1 MELST
6 KSLTSDI
13 LKIEFFHSEGDA
25 DSVSDGIEFDIENQG
40 KFVELIE
47 TILDQKSPHILLD
60 MTNITYID
68 SSGLWA
74 LFEGH
79 RKTQRIG
86 RSFFLCN
93 VTKDV
98 KRVLVITQLASKFI
112 IVDNE
117 ADAIKSLES

>member
-6 KSLTSDI
+6 KTLESDI
-13 LKIEFFHSEGDA
+13 LKIEFSPSDGDT
-25 DSVSDGIEFDIENQG
+25 DLSDGIEFDIENQG

-47 TILDQKSPHILLD
+47 TVLDQKSPHILLD

-98 KRVLVITQLASKFI
+98 KRVLVITQLASKFV
-112 IVDNE
+112 IVDSE
-117 ADAIKSLES
+117 AEAIKSLAS

>member
-13 LKIEFFHSEGDA
+13 LKIDFFPSDGDGDPLSE
-25 DSVSDGIEFDIENQG
+25 GIEFDIENQG

-47 TILDQKSPHILLD
+47 TVLDQKSPHILLN
-60 MTNITYID
+60 MENITYID

-93 VTKDV
+93 VSKDV
-98 KRVLVITQLASKFI
+98 KRVLVITQLASKFV
-112 IVDNE
+112 IVNNE
-117 ADAIKSLES
+117 AEAISSLES

>member
-1 MELST
+1 M
-6 KSLTSDI
+6 
-13 LKIEFFHSEGDA
+13 KIEFFHSEGDA
-25 DSVSDGIEFDIENQG
+25 DPAADGIEFDIENQG

>member
-6 KSLTSDI
+6 KSLAADI
-13 LKIEFFHSEGDA
+13 LKIEFFPSEGDA
-25 DSVSDGIEFDIENQG
+25 DGLSDGIEFDIENQG

-47 TILDQKSPHILLD
+47 TVLDQKSPHILLD
-60 MTNITYID
+60 MSNITYID

-79 RKTQRIG
+79 RKTQRLG

-98 KRVLVITQLASKFI
+98 KRVLVITQLASKFV
-112 IVDNE
+112 IVNSE

>member
-6 KSLTSDI
+6 KTLESDI
-13 LKIEFFHSEGDA
+13 LKIEFSSSDFDT
-25 DSVSDGIEFDIENQG
+25 DLSDGIEFDIENQG

-47 TILDQKSPHILLD
+47 TVLDQKSPHILLD

-98 KRVLVITQLASKFI
+98 KRVLVITQLASKFV
-112 IVDNE
+112 IVDSE
-117 ADAIKSLES
+117 AEAIKSLES

>member
-6 KSLTSDI
+6 KTLESDI
-13 LKIEFFHSEGDA
+13 LKIEFSPSDGDT
-25 DSVSDGIEFDIENQG
+25 DLSDGIEFDIENQG

-47 TILDQKSPHILLD
+47 TVLDQKSPHILLD

-98 KRVLVITQLASKFI
+98 KRVLVITQLASKFV
-112 IVDNE
+112 IVDGE
-117 ADAIKSLES
+117 AEAIKSLES

>member
-6 KSLTSDI
+6 KTLESDI
-13 LKIEFFHSEGDA
+13 LKIEFSPSDGDT
-25 DSVSDGIEFDIENQG
+25 DLSDGIEFDIENQG

-47 TILDQKSPHILLD
+47 TVLDQKSPHILVD

-98 KRVLVITQLASKFI
+98 KRVLVITQLASKFV
-112 IVDNE
+112 IVDSE
-117 ADAIKSLES
+117 AEAIKSLES

>member
-6 KSLTSDI
+6 KSLAADI
-13 LKIEFFHSEGDA
+13 LKIEFFPSEGDA
-25 DSVSDGIEFDIENQG
+25 DGLSNGIEFDIENQG

-47 TILDQKSPHILLD
+47 TVLDQKSPHILLD

-98 KRVLVITQLASKFI
+98 KRVLVITQLASKFV
-112 IVDNE
+112 IVNSE

>member
-6 KSLTSDI
+6 KTLESDI
-13 LKIEFFHSEGDA
+13 LKIEFSPSDGDT
-25 DSVSDGIEFDIENQG
+25 DFSDGIEFDIENQG

-47 TILDQKSPHILLD
+47 TVLDQKSPHILLD

-98 KRVLVITQLASKFI
+98 KRVLVITQLASKFV
-112 IVDNE
+112 IVDSE
-117 ADAIKSLES
+117 AEAIKSLES

>member
-6 KSLTSDI
+6 KTLESDI
-13 LKIEFFHSEGDA
+13 LKIEFSPSDGDT
-25 DSVSDGIEFDIENQG
+25 DLSDGIEFAIENQG

-47 TILDQKSPHILLD
+47 TVLDQKSPHILLD

-98 KRVLVITQLASKFI
+98 KRVLVITQLASKFV
-112 IVDNE
+112 IVDSE
-117 ADAIKSLES
+117 AEAIKSLES

>member
-13 LKIEFFHSEGDA
+13 LKIEFFPSEGDTDPA
-25 DSVSDGIEFDIENQG
+25 ADGIEFDIENQG

>member
-6 KSLTSDI
+6 KSLAADI
-13 LKIEFFHSEGDA
+13 LKIEFFPSEGDA
-25 DSVSDGIEFDIENQG
+25 DDLSPGIEFDIENQG

-47 TILDQKSPHILLD
+47 TVLDQKSPHILLD

-98 KRVLVITQLASKFI
+98 KRVLVITQLASKFV
-112 IVDNE
+112 IVNSE
-117 ADAIKSLES
+117 ADAIKSLDA

>member
-6 KSLTSDI
+6 KTLESDI
-13 LKIEFFHSEGDA
+13 LKIEFSPSDGDT
-25 DSVSDGIEFDIENQG
+25 DLSDGIEFDIENQG

-47 TILDQKSPHILLD
+47 TVLDQKSPHILLD

-93 VTKDV
+93 VTEDV
-98 KRVLVITQLASKFI
+98 KRVLVITQLASKFV
-112 IVDNE
+112 IVDSE
-117 ADAIKSLES
+117 AEAIKSLES

>member
-6 KSLTSDI
+6 KTLESDI
-13 LKIEFFHSEGDA
+13 LKIEFSPSDGDT
-25 DSVSDGIEFDIENQG
+25 DLSDGIEFDIENQG

-47 TILDQKSPHILLD
+47 TVLDQKSPHILLD

-98 KRVLVITQLASKFI
+98 KRVLVITQVASKFV
-112 IVDNE
+112 IVDSE
-117 ADAIKSLES
+117 AEAIKSLAS

>member
-6 KSLTSDI
+6 KTLESDI
-13 LKIEFFHSEGDA
+13 LKIEFSPSDGDT
-25 DSVSDGIEFDIENQG
+25 DLSNGIEFDIENQG

-47 TILDQKSPHILLD
+47 TVLDQKSPHILLD

-98 KRVLVITQLASKFI
+98 KRVLVITQLASKFV
-112 IVDNE
+112 IVDSE
-117 ADAIKSLES
+117 AEAIKSLES

>member
-1 MELST
+1 MEIST
-6 KSLTSDI
+6 KTLGSDI
-13 LKIEFFHSEGDA
+13 LKIEFSPSDGDT
-25 DSVSDGIEFDIENQG
+25 DLSDGIEFDIENQG

-47 TILDQKSPHILLD
+47 TVLDQKSPHILLD

-98 KRVLVITQLASKFI
+98 KRVLVITQLASKFV
-112 IVDNE
+112 IVDSE
-117 ADAIKSLES
+117 AEAIKSLES

>member
-6 KSLTSDI
+6 KTLESDI
-13 LKIEFFHSEGDA
+13 LKIEFSPSDGDT
-25 DSVSDGIEFDIENQG
+25 DLSYGIEFDIENQG

-47 TILDQKSPHILLD
+47 TVLDQKSPHILLD

-98 KRVLVITQLASKFI
+98 KRVLVITQLASKFV
-112 IVDNE
+112 IVDSE
-117 ADAIKSLES
+117 AEAIKSLES

>member
-6 KSLTSDI
+6 KTLESDI
-13 LKIEFFHSEGDA
+13 LKIEFSPSDGDT
-25 DSVSDGIEFDIENQG
+25 DLSDGIEFDIENQG

-47 TILDQKSPHILLD
+47 TVLDQKSPHILLD

-98 KRVLVITQLASKFI
+98 KRVLVITQLASKFV
-112 IVDNE
+112 IVDSE
-117 ADAIKSLES
+117 AEAIKSLES